1 MNGALLARY
10 DRGGDVLLA
19 VVDHLCITK
28 DFDNTAFQI
37 EGGVIGASLGVL
49 CRRAL
54 DGTVMIEAP

>member
-1 MNGALLARY
+1 
-10 DRGGDVLLA
+10 VLLA